1 MGTQGSLPGFY
12 ERRGLLFAAMPD
24 PAALSAQGRGF
35 LEAGLLDS
43 ALESFAMAGD
53 TAGLAHVEEAARRTG
68 DSFSLVAVLKAIGKT
83 ATPAE
88 WIVIGETALKAGLL
102 WFAYRAFEKADN
114 QDALERTRSAMH
126 AAGIS
131 PEQQQ

>member
-1 MGTQGSLPGFY
+1 MGTQGSIPGFY
-12 ERRGLLFAAMPD
+12 ERRELLFAAKPV
-24 PAALSAQGRGF
+24 PASLSAQGRVF

-43 ALESFAMAGD
+43 ALESFVMAD
-53 TAGLAHVEEAARRTG
+53 DSAGLASVEEAARRAG
-68 DSFSLVAVLKAIGKT
+68 DTFSLVPALKALGKT

-88 WIVIGETALKAGLL
+88 WVGVGETALQSGML

-114 QDALERTRSAMH
+114 QGGLERTRTAMH

-131 PEQQQ
+131 PDHL